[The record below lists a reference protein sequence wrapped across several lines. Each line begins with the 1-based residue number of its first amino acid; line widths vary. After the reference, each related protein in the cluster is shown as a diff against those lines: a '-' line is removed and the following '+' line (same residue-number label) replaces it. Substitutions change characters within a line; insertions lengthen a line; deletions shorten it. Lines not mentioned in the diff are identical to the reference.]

1 MGLKMMVFA
10 NGKTGLAAVCDVCKR
25 HVTEAEEANLVWF
38 PPPTGDKVGDAFEPL
53 ITCKDECTRKLE
65 FWAESKGKEFAHLY
79 SQELNVGL
87 VWLLQNSGLMP
98 LGGKKMKEAKRLA
111 DLLGSIS

>member
-10 NGKTGLAAVCDVCKR
+10 NGRTGLAAVCDVCGKQ
-25 HVTEAEEANLVWF
+25 VTEAEEANLVWF
-38 PPPTGDKVGDAFEPL
+38 PPTGGDKVGDTFAPL
-53 ITCKDECTRKLE
+53 VSCKDECTRKLE
-65 FWAESKGKEFAHLY
+65 VWAESKSSEKVHIY

-87 VWLLQNSGLMP
+87 IWFLQNSGLMP